1 MGRFIARRF
10 AQSIPTLFGIMLIT
24 FALTRL
30 SPSDPVNLMLAGNF
44 DITAEDKETL
54 RQNLGLNDP
63 LPVQFGRWMLQV
75 VKLDFGNSFYYH
87 RPAIQLIGERIPNTL
102 QYTIPSLILAVLI
115 GAPLGFVAARLR
127 GRLPDHAIRLL
138 SVGLHSLPEFFVG
151 LLVVLILGIQLRWL
165 PIGSMNV
172 VGQSCTLCGDRFV
185 HLIGPVLV
193 GALSG
198 IAFYPRLMRTEVLE
212 ILGQD
217 YVRTA
222 RSKGL
227 RDRVVLFVHV
237 LRNALIPV
245 VTIFGGILGIV
256 LSSSLVIEQVFN
268 WPGLGRLLFEG
279 AVNKDYPMV
288 QAVTVIGSILLLISY
303 ILRDIA
309 YAWVDPRIKVR

>member
-1 MGRFIARRF
+1 MGRFIARRLVQ
-10 AQSIPTLFGIMLIT
+10 AIPTLFGIMLIT

-30 SPSDPVNLMLAGNF
+30 SPSDPVQLMVAGNF
-44 DITAEDKETL
+44 DITAEDKAVL
-54 RQNLGLNDP
+54 RHNLGLDDP
-63 LPVQFGRWMLQV
+63 IPVQFGRWLVQAA
-75 VKLDFGNSFYYH
+75 KGDLGNSFYYH
-87 RPAIQLIGERIPNTL
+87 RPVTQLIWERIPNTM
-102 QYTIPSLILAVLI
+102 QYTIPSLILAVVI

-127 GRLPDHAIRLL
+127 GRLPDQAIRVL
-138 SVGLHSLPEFFVG
+138 SVVLHSLPEFFVA
-151 LLVVLILGIQLRWL
+151 LLVVLILAVQLRIL
-165 PIGSMNV
+165 PIGSMNT
-172 VGQSCTLCGDRFV
+172 VGISCALCGDRFW

-193 GALSG
+193 SALSG

-227 RDRVVLFVHV
+227 REKVVLAVHV

-245 VTIFGGILGIV
+245 VTIFGGLLAIV

-279 AVNKDYPMV
+279 ALNKDYPLV
-288 QAVTVIGSILLLISY
+288 QAVTIIGGVLLLVSY
-303 ILRDIA
+303 ILRDIT

>member
-1 MGRFIARRF
+1 MGRFIARRLVQ
-10 AQSIPTLFGIMLIT
+10 AIPTLFGIMLIT

-30 SPSDPVNLMLAGNF
+30 SPSDPVQLMVAGNF
-44 DITAEDKETL
+44 DITAEDKATL
-54 RQNLGLNDP
+54 RHNLGLDEP
-63 LPVQFGRWMLQV
+63 LPIQFGLWMVRAAQGDL
-75 VKLDFGNSFYYH
+75 GTSFYYH
-87 RPAIQLIGERIPNTL
+87 RPVTQLIWERIPNTM
-102 QYTIPSLILAVLI
+102 QYTIPSLILAVII

-127 GRLPDHAIRLL
+127 GRLPDHIIRLL
-138 SVGLHSLPEFFVG
+138 SVVLHALPEFFVG

-165 PIGSMNV
+165 PIGSMNA
-172 VGQSCTLCGDRFV
+172 VGSSCALCGDRFV

-193 GALSG
+193 GALGG

-227 RDRVVLFVHV
+227 REKAVLVGHV

-245 VTIFGGILGIV
+245 VTIFGGLLGIV

-288 QAVTVIGSILLLISY
+288 QAVTIFGSVLLLISY

>member
-1 MGRFIARRF
+1 MGRFIARRLIQ
-10 AQSIPTLFGIMLIT
+10 AIPTLFGIMLVT
-24 FALTRL
+24 FLLTRL
-30 SPSDPVNLMLAGNF
+30 SPSDPVQLMVAGNF
-44 DITAEDKETL
+44 DITIEDKAAL
-54 RQNLGLNDP
+54 RHNLGLDQP
-63 LPVQFGRWMLQV
+63 LPIQFGQWLLSAIR
-75 VKLDFGNSFYYH
+75 LDLGNSFYYH
-87 RPAIQLIGERIPNTL
+87 RPVTQLIFERIPNTL
-102 QYTIPSLILAVLI
+102 QYTIPSLILAVAV

-127 GRLPDHAIRLL
+127 GRMPDHAIRLV
-138 SVGLHSLPEFFVG
+138 SVILHSLPEFFVG

-165 PIGSMNV
+165 PIGSMNA
-172 VGQSCTLCGDRFV
+172 VGESCTLCADRFV
-185 HLIGPVLV
+185 HLLGPVIV
-193 GALSG
+193 GALGG
-198 IAFYPRLMRTEVLE
+198 IAFYPRLLRTEVLE

-227 RDRVVLFVHV
+227 RERVVLTAHV

-245 VTIFGGILGIV
+245 VTIFGGLLGIV

-279 AVNKDYPMV
+279 AVNKDYPLV
-288 QAVTVIGSILLLISY
+288 QAVTIIGGVLLLLSY

>member
-1 MGRFIARRF
+1 MGRFILRRLVQ
-10 AQSIPTLFGIMLIT
+10 AIPTLFGIMLVT
-24 FALTRL
+24 FLLTRL
-30 SPSDPVNLMLAGNF
+30 SPSDPVQLMVAGNF
-44 DITAEDKETL
+44 DITVADKDAL
-54 RQNLGLNDP
+54 RHSLGLDDP
-63 LPVQFGRWMLQV
+63 LPIQFAHWLLSALR
-75 VKLDFGNSFYYH
+75 LDLGTSFYYH
-87 RPAIQLIGERIPNTL
+87 RPVIQLIWERIPNTM
-102 QYTIPSLILAVLI
+102 QYTIPSLILAVAV
-115 GAPLGFVAARLR
+115 GAPLGFIAARLR

-138 SVGLHSLPEFFVG
+138 SVFLHSLPEFFVG

-165 PIGSMNV
+165 PIGSMNT
-172 VGQSCTLCGDRFV
+172 VGESCTLCADRFV
-185 HLIGPVLV
+185 HLLGPVIV
-193 GALSG
+193 GALGG
-198 IAFYPRLMRTEVLE
+198 IAFYPRLLRTEVLE

-227 RDRVVLFVHV
+227 RERVVLTTHV

-245 VTIFGGILGIV
+245 VTIFGGLLGIV

-288 QAVTVIGSILLLISY
+288 QAVTIIGGVLLLVSY

>member
-1 MGRFIARRF
+1 MGRFIARRLVQ
-10 AQSIPTLFGIMLIT
+10 AIPTLFGIMLIT

-30 SPSDPVNLMLAGNF
+30 SPSDPVQLMVAGNF
-44 DITAEDKETL
+44 DITAEDKEVL

-63 LPVQFGRWMLQV
+63 IPIQFARWLANAV
-75 VKLDFGNSFYYH
+75 RGDLGTSFYYH
-87 RPAIQLIGERIPNTL
+87 RPVMQLIVERIPNTL
-102 QYTIPSLILAVLI
+102 QYTIPSLVLAVLI

-127 GRLPDHAIRLL
+127 GRLPDHAVRFM
-138 SVGLHSLPEFFVG
+138 SVVLHSLPEFFVA
-151 LLVVLILGIQLRWL
+151 LLVVLILGIQLRVL

-172 VGQSCTLCGDRFV
+172 VGANCTLCGDRLW
-185 HLIGPVLV
+185 HLIGPVFV
-193 GALSG
+193 SALGG
-198 IAFYPRLMRTEVLE
+198 IAFYPRLLRTEVLE

-222 RSKGL
+222 HSKGL
-227 RDRVVLFVHV
+227 REKAILVGHV

-245 VTIFGGILGIV
+245 VTIFGGLLGIV

-279 AVNKDYPMV
+279 ALNKDYPMV
-288 QAVTVIGSILLLISY
+288 QAVTIIGGVLLVISY